1 MRYKKFILAVIIGSL
16 FIISNISF
24 DQNKNMLYTRESN
37 DNLRTA
43 SFWELSPFIIDDD
56 GSSGN
61 FTWAEAILEPWC
73 SGSGNWSDPYLIE
86 NVTIYGAGST
96 LLNSIVI
103 KDSNDPF
110 IIRNCTF
117 LAGGSNRGGINI
129 EYSNYGQ
136 IINNNASHASVTGI
150 DLHYCD
156 FINITGNIL
165 NYNGQG
171 IYTYKSNHFIISNNT
186 VIGNTHDGIINNQC
200 NNIKVIGNR
209 VIANGQDDAS
219 PYNNEINILVCR
231 NSIVSNNTCER
242 NVGNGINSE
251 TWGNDYNNF
260 TNNRILS
267 NGESG
272 FCLNSDHNI
281 IQGNFIYN
289 NTQNGFLFYDG
300 ADHNNVSNN
309 IIKENKARGFYS
321 DFSDRWNAYN
331 LFYNNYFIGNQIESI
346 RNGGGNNNLWNNS
359 EIGNYWSDY
368 NGIDA
373 NDDGIGDSP
382 YFISAPYGEWDYL
395 PIWYDGP
402 TITILEPELS
412 STYGTIPPNFSL
424 EISDPNHNA
433 TWYQINSY
441 PTKYFINNTGM
452 IDSDIWSVL
461 PDGNIEIKFYANDS
475 YGNINSNN
483 VTIKKDTIKPNIT
496 INKPSFG
503 NLFSGVAPEFE
514 IYVQDLTLNTT
525 WYSLDNGANNYTFIS
540 NGTFSQM
547 PWDNVPSGLITIIFY
562 ANDSFGRENFETIVI
577 EKDAIKPIINII
589 DPLNNAIYTDKF
601 NPPNFTVEIFDLH
614 LHRIWYIIS
623 DTTLKYFISDNN
635 TIDDIA
641 WMNLPEG
648 PLTIRFYAND
658 TLGNISYEDV
668 LIVIDF
674 IEDQPPDDH
683 EPIIS
688 FGNYH
693 IIFVLISL
701 FSLIIL
707 MKVKAKYNRS
717 ST

>member
-1 MRYKKFILAVIIGSL
+1 MRCKTLTLAAIIGSL

-24 DQNKNMLYTRESN
+24 DQNKNILYMREN
-37 DNLRTA
+37 NEHLRTA
-43 SFWELSPFIIDDD
+43 GFWELGPFTIDDTGGGD
-56 GSSGN
+56 Y
-61 FTWAEAILEPWC
+61 TWAEAILEPWC
-73 SGSGNWSDPYLIE
+73 SGSGTWSVPYLIE
-86 NVTIYGAGST
+86 NVTISSST
-96 LLNSIVI
+96 LLNSLKIANT
-103 KDSNDPF
+103 NDPF

-129 EYSNYGQ
+129 EYSNYGL
-136 IINNNASHASVTGI
+136 IINNNGSHANNGI
-150 DLHYCD
+150 RLYYSD

-171 IYTYKSNHFIISNNT
+171 IYTYKSNHIIISNNT
-186 VIGNTHDGIINNQC
+186 VIGNSHDGIIVNQGDDYM
-200 NNIKVIGNR
+200 VIGNR
-209 VIANGQDDAS
+209 AIANGQLDAS
-219 PYNNEINILVCR
+219 PYNNGINIMVSR
-231 NSIVSNNTCER
+231 NSIISNNTCER
-242 NVGNGINSE
+242 NLGMGIYSTTFGNN
-251 TWGNDYNNF
+251 YNNF
-260 TNNRILS
+260 TYNRILS

-289 NTQNGFLFYDG
+289 NTQNGFLFYAG
-300 ADHNNVSNN
+300 ADHNNVFNN
-309 IIKENKARGFYS
+309 IIKENKGRGFYS
-321 DFSDRWNAYN
+321 DYAYRWNAYN
-331 LFYNNYFIGNQIESI
+331 LFYNNYFIGNQIESV
-346 RNGGGNNNLWNNS
+346 RDGGGNNNLWNNS

-368 NGIDA
+368 DGIDA

-382 YFISAPYGEWDYL
+382 YFISSPYGGWDYL

-402 TITILEPELS
+402 TIIILEPELS
-412 STYGTIPPNFSL
+412 STYGSNLIPPNFSL
-424 EISDPNHNA
+424 EINDPNHNA

-452 IDSDIWSVL
+452 IDPDIWSVL

-475 YGNINSNN
+475 YSNINSNN
-483 VTIKKDTIKPNIT
+483 VTIIKDTIKPNIT

-503 NLFSGVAPEFE
+503 NLFSEVAPEFE
-514 IYVQDLTLNTT
+514 IYAQDLTLNTT
-525 WYSLDNGANNYTFIS
+525 WYSLDNGANNYTFIT

-547 PWDNVPSGLITIIFY
+547 AWDNVPSGLITIIFY

-589 DPLNNAIYTDKF
+589 DPLNNAIYNDKF

-623 DTTLKYFISDNN
+623 DTTVKYFISDNN
-635 TIDDIA
+635 TLDDIA

-648 PLTIRFYAND
+648 PLAIRFYAND
-658 TLGNISYEDV
+658 TLGNISFEDV
-668 LIVIDF
+668 LIIIDF

-688 FGNYH
+688 FGNYY
-693 IIFVLISL
+693 IIFILISL

>member
-1 MRYKKFILAVIIGSL
+1 MRHKTFILVAIIGSL
-16 FIISNISF
+16 LIFSGFLSGNNLNIYEEEIS
-24 DQNKNMLYTRESN
+24 
-37 DNLRTA
+37 DNSGIDEEHLKTA
-43 SFWELSPFIIDDD
+43 GFWEMGPLTIDNTGGGDY
-56 GSSGN
+56 
-61 FTWAEAILEPWC
+61 TWAEAALEPWC
-73 SGSGNWSDPYLIE
+73 SGSGTWSYPYLIE
-86 NVTIYGAGST
+86 NITMSSST
-96 LLNSIVI
+96 LLNSLKIAN
-103 KDSNDPF
+103 SNVPF

-117 LAGGSNRGGINI
+117 LAGGSNRGGIYL

-136 IINNNASHASVTGI
+136 IINNNGSNTNYNGI
-150 DLHYCD
+150 HLYYSD

-171 IYTYKSNHFIISNNT
+171 IYTYISNHIIISNNT
-186 VIGNTHDGIINNQC
+186 VIGNDNDGILNNQC
-200 NNIKVIGNR
+200 DEIKVIGNR
-209 VIANGQDDAS
+209 VIANGQTNIGM
-219 PYNNEINILVCR
+219 YKNGINIAACT
-231 NSIVSNNTCER
+231 NSIISNNTCER
-242 NVGNGINSE
+242 NVGNGIYCTS
-251 TWGNDYNNF
+251 GGNNF
-260 TNNRILS
+260 TYNRILS

-272 FCLNSDHNI
+272 FCLDSVHNI

-289 NTQNGFLFYDG
+289 NTQNGFLFYDR

-321 DFSDRWNAYN
+321 DDADRWNTYN

-346 RNGGGNNNLWNNS
+346 RNGGGRYNLWNNS

-368 NGIDA
+368 DGIDA

-382 YFISAPYGEWDYL
+382 YYISAPYGEWDYL

-402 TITILEPELS
+402 TIIILEPELS
-412 STYGTIPPNFSL
+412 SAYGSNSIPPNFSL
-424 EISDPNHNA
+424 EINDPNHNA

-483 VTIKKDTIKPNIT
+483 VTITKDTIKPNIT
-496 INKPSFG
+496 INKPSFS
-503 NLFSGVAPEFE
+503 NLFSGIAPEFE

-525 WYSLDNGANNYTFIS
+525 WYSLDNGANNYTFIT

-547 PWDNVPSGLITIIFY
+547 AWDNVPSGLFTIIFY
-562 ANDSFGRENFETIVI
+562 ANDSFGRETFETIVI

-614 LHRIWYIIS
+614 LHRIWYIIPGN
-623 DTTLKYFISDNN
+623 TQKYFISDNS
-635 TIDDIA
+635 TINDIA

-648 PLTIRFYAND
+648 PLTIRFYVND
-658 TLGNISYEDV
+658 TLGNIAYEDV
-668 LIVIDF
+668 LIVINF
-674 IEDQPPDDH
+674 IEDVPV
-683 EPIIS
+683 IS

-693 IIFVLISL
+693 IIFMLISL

-707 MKVKAKYNRS
+707 MKVKAKHSRS
-717 ST
+717 STL